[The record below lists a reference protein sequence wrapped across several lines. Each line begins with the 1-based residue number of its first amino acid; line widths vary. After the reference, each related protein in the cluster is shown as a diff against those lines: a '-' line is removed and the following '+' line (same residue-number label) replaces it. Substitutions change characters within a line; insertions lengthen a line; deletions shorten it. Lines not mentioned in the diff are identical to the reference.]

1 MRIALSKAQRRLTII
16 WFAGSGF
23 LFLLLLIQTLVGR
36 YADKAN
42 EAWSWLLP
50 TFMPTLSLM
59 IGVLVANS
67 RKGES
72 RDKTVD
78 GFLYRLSYILSI
90 AYLAVVSLTILFSPF
105 SSYTPLELM
114 KTSNLWLA
122 PIQGLVSASIGAF
135 FVKSGSEQS

>member
-1 MRIALSKAQRRLTII
+1 MRIALSRAQHRLTIA

-36 YADKAN
+36 YADKVN

-67 RKGES
+67 RKRES

-78 GFLYRLSYILSI
+78 GFLYRLSLILSI

-135 FVKSGSEQS
+135 FVKSGVEQS